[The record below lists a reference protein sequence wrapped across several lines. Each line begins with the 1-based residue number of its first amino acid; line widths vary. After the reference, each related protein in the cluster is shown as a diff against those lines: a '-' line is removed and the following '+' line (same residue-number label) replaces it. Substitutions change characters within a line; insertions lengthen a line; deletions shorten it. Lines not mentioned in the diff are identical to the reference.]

1 MNDFQKALQF
11 RHACKIFDETKAIP
25 SEQFSEIL
33 DAGRMS
39 PSSMGVEPTRFL
51 VVRDKDLRQR
61 LKDACWGQIQLTS
74 ASEVVVLKC
83 LLQSIVP
90 PSNYINFMSFR
101 RGKTDAE
108 REKWVEMYKGMLE
121 RKEAH
126 GISIRHWVEK
136 QSYIAG
142 STMMNYAAYLGID
155 SCAIEGFE
163 IDAVNNVLG
172 IDTFKECVS
181 MILTFGY
188 RIKEQ
193 QKRYRLSLDE
203 IVEYKWGVEKWAV

>member
-25 SEQFSEIL
+25 SEQFNEIL

-51 VVRDKDLRQR
+51 VVRNKVLREK
-61 LKDACWGQIQLTS
+61 LKEACWGQIQLTS

-83 LLQSIVP
+83 LLQSIIP

-101 RGKTDAE
+101 RGKTDE
-108 REKWVEMYKGMLE
+108 GRKKWVEIYKNMLDS
-121 RKEAH
+121 KESC
-126 GISIRHWVEK
+126 GVSVRHWVEK
-136 QSYIAG
+136 NSYLAG

-155 SCAIEGFE
+155 SCAIEGF
-163 IDAVNNVLG
+163 DDKAVNNALG

-193 QKRYRLSLDE
+193 QKRYRLNLDE
-203 IVEYKWGVEKWAV
+203 IVEYK

>member
-61 LKDACWGQIQLTS
+61 LKEACWGQIQLTS

-83 LLQSIVP
+83 LLQPIIP

-121 RKEAH
+121 RKVAH

-163 IDAVNNVLG
+163 IDALNDALG

-203 IVEYKWGVEKWAV
+203 IVEYK

>member
-25 SEQFSEIL
+25 SEQFNEIL

-51 VVRDKDLRQR
+51 VVRNKDLREK
-61 LKDACWGQIQLTS
+61 LKEACWGQIQLTS

-83 LLQSIVP
+83 LLQSIIP

-101 RGKTDAE
+101 RGKTDE
-108 REKWVEMYKGMLE
+108 GRKKWVEKICLIQ
-121 RKEAH
+121 RNLTVFRCA
-126 GISIRHWVEK
+126 IWVEK
-136 QSYIAG
+136 NSYLAG

-155 SCAIEGFE
+155 SCAIEGF
-163 IDAVNNVLG
+163 DDKAVNNALG

-193 QKRYRLSLDE
+193 QKRYRLNLDE
-203 IVEYKWGVEKWAV
+203 IVEYK

>member
-11 RHACKIFDETKAIP
+11 RHACKIFDETRAIP
-25 SEQFSEIL
+25 SEQFNEIL
-33 DAGRMS
+33 DSGRMS

-51 VVRDKDLRQR
+51 VVRDRTLREK
-61 LKDACWGQIQLTS
+61 LKEACWGQVQLTT
-74 ASEVVVLKC
+74 ASEVVVIKC
-83 LLQSIVP
+83 LLQQIFP
-90 PSNYINFMSFR
+90 PSNYLNQMSFR

-108 REKWVEMYKGMLE
+108 REQWIEYYKNMLLE
-121 RKEAH
+121 KESD
-126 GISIRHWVEK
+126 GITLRNWVEK

-155 SCAIEGFE
+155 LCAIEGFE
-163 IDAVNNVLG
+163 YKKLNAVLG
-172 IDTFKECVS
+172 IDRFKECVS

-188 RIKEQ
+188 RVQEQ

-203 IVEYKWGVEKWAV
+203 IVEYK